1 MTNHLAY
8 EIEPDVALPEPT
20 GLPHGAEAGEPETYT
35 LVARCFDTEDLRLAA
50 RGILLCHRSGGWRLR
65 LPPGAEEDHPGAEEA
80 VPTRFA
86 TLLTAHTRGRPLVQ
100 VATLKTRRT
109 VIPLL
114 GPDGTVLGEITDDRV
129 RARPATGHATTRRE
143 VTVGSAS
150 PELLAAVADRL
161 GAAGGRPVHDR
172 PTSPR
177 PPEYRTA
184 GDVVTSYVAQ
194 QLAAILAYD
203 PKVRQAEYD
212 SVHRMRV
219 AVRRIRSIL
228 RTAARLL
235 DPEPAGSLEGELKW
249 LAGELG
255 MVRDL
260 EVLRERFAGRLA
272 ELGKPAPSW
281 LASLGAKERLA
292 YVRLY
297 RTLDGDRYFTL
308 LDALEA
314 FVAGPPF
321 TERASRKARK
331 AVPAL
336 VAGAWRRVARRHAE
350 LEHADDPDEARHRT
364 RKAAKRARYTAEAA
378 RPVLGEP
385 ARRLAVQASKVQET
399 LGAYQDSV
407 IARERLAELDTGGED
422 PATIDALID
431 VERGAADR
439 ALKDARKVWAEA
451 ADPKYVEALSG

>member
-1 MTNHLAY
+1 MTSHLEY
-8 EIEPDVALPEPT
+8 EPDAALPELT
-20 GLPHGAEAGEPETYT
+20 GLPHGAEAGEPTTYA
-35 LVARCFDTEDLRLAA
+35 LVARSFDTEDRRLAA
-50 RGILLCHRSGGWRLR
+50 RGITLCHRSGRWRLK
-65 LPPGAEEDHPGAEEA
+65 LAPGTEEKLRGPA

-86 TLLTAHTRGRPLVQ
+86 ALVAAHTRGRPLVQ

-114 GPDGTVLGEITDDRV
+114 GPGGETLGEITDDRV
-129 RARPATGHATTRRE
+129 RARPATRRARSWRE
-143 VTVGSAS
+143 ITVEAGS
-150 PELLAAVADRL
+150 PELLAAVTDRL
-161 GAAGGRPVHDR
+161 RSAGARPVPGR
-172 PTSPR
+172 LTPPR

-184 GDVVTSYVAQ
+184 GDVITSYVAE
-194 QLAAILAYD
+194 QLAAVLAFD

-228 RTAARLL
+228 RTAGRLL
-235 DPEPAGSLEGELKW
+235 EPEPAGRLEAELKW

-255 MVRDL
+255 EVRDL
-260 EVLRERFAGRLA
+260 EVLRERFAGRLTEIGA
-272 ELGKPAPSW
+272 PAPSW
-281 LASLGAKERLA
+281 LAGLSAKERLA
-292 YVRLY
+292 YVRLN
-297 RTLDGDRYFTL
+297 RTLVGDRYFAL
-308 LDALEA
+308 LDALDA
-314 FVAGPPF
+314 FLADPPF

-350 LEHADDPDEARHRT
+350 LERAKDPDEARHRT

-407 IARERLAELDTGGED
+407 IARERLAELDIGEED
-422 PATIDALID
+422 APTIDALID
-431 VERGAADR
+431 VERNAAHQ
-439 ALKDARKVWAEA
+439 ALNDARAVWAEA
-451 ADPKYVEALSG
+451 ADPKYVEALSA